1 MRRGKL
7 NKISYI
13 TIIVSA
19 FFTILAY
26 VSDQL
31 VINYENK
38 MRILNLKYQN
48 LSTEIKSLE
57 KTISTF
63 DTTGFKKDSLIYSE
77 IKQRNFFLKN
87 IILLAKDNKT
97 DFADEYLKMFR
108 GEENEYEWAI
118 KNIKARAI
126 NSVRYMIWEIDDII
140 EDYRIVFN
148 NPIFEEIDTF
158 SKEIFLKKFNSYE
171 DLYNYN
177 LDKFNNKNFKNFED
191 ILFTKNISRT
201 LELADWSSI
210 RNYKLLILENLYKE
224 TEKLNDISDYLSKVL
239 EDKEIQLN
247 VSFIEVK
254 TKNKYKNY
262 FILMGIISQILTL
275 FFLLLLFRNLIKQK
289 VI

>member
-7 NKISYI
+7 NTFSYI
-13 TIIVSA
+13 TILFSA
-19 FFTILAY
+19 LFTVMAY

-38 MRILNLKYQN
+38 MRILNLEYQN

-87 IILLAKDNKT
+87 ILLLDKDNKT
-97 DFADEYLKMFR
+97 EYTDQYLKMFR
-108 GEENEYEWAI
+108 GEDNDHEWPI
-118 KNIKARAI
+118 KNIKVRAI
-126 NSVRYMIWEIDDII
+126 NSVRNMIWDINNI
-140 EDYRIVFN
+140 IADYRIVFN
-148 NPIFEEIDTF
+148 NPIFDQLSSF
-158 SKEIFLKKFNSYE
+158 SKENFLKKFNSYE
-171 DLYNYN
+171 KLYSYN

-191 ILFTKNISRT
+191 ILFTKNISST
-201 LELADWSSI
+201 LELADWYSL
-210 RNYKLLILENLYKE
+210 RNYKLLILENLYNE
-224 TEKLNDISDYLSKVL
+224 TEKLSYIDEYLSKLL
-239 EDKEIQLN
+239 EDKETQLN
-247 VSFIEVK
+247 ISFIEIK
-254 TKNKYKNY
+254 IKNKYKNY
-262 FILMGIISQILTL
+262 FILTGIISQILTL

>member
-19 FFTILAY
+19 FFTVLAY

-97 DFADEYLKMFR
+97 DFADEYLDMFA
-108 GEENEYEWAI
+108 GEDNDQEWAI

-224 TEKLNDISDYLSKVL
+224 TEKIHYVSDYLSKLL
-239 EDKEIQLN
+239 EDKETQLN
-247 VSFIEVK
+247 VSFIEIK

-262 FILMGIISQILTL
+262 FILTGIISQILTL

>member
-224 TEKLNDISDYLSKVL
+224 TEKLNDISDYLSKAL

-262 FILMGIISQILTL
+262 FILIGIISQILTL

>member
-97 DFADEYLKMFR
+97 DFADKYLEMFR

-148 NPIFEEIDTF
+148 NPIFKEIDFF
-158 SKEIFLKKFNSYE
+158 SKEDFLKKFNSYE
-171 DLYNYN
+171 KLYNYN
-177 LDKFNNKNFKNFED
+177 LDKFINKDFKNFED
-191 ILFTKNISRT
+191 ILFTKNISST
-201 LELADWSSI
+201 LGLKDWFSI

-224 TEKLNDISDYLSKVL
+224 TEKLISINDYLTKVL
-239 EDKEIQLN
+239 EDKETQLN
-247 VSFIEVK
+247 VSFIKIK
-254 TKNKYKNY
+254 TKNRYKNY
-262 FILMGIISQILTL
+262 FILTGIISQILTL

>member
-97 DFADEYLKMFR
+97 DFADKYLKMFG

-148 NPIFEEIDTF
+148 NPIFEEIDSF
-158 SKEIFLKKFNSYE
+158 SKEDFLNKFYSYE
-171 DLYNYN
+171 KLYNYN
-177 LDKFNNKNFKNFED
+177 LDKFNNKNFKNFEN
-191 ILFTKNISRT
+191 ILFTKNISIT

-224 TEKLNDISDYLSKVL
+224 TEKLNYISDYLSKVL
-239 EDKEIQLN
+239 EDKETQLN
-247 VSFIEVK
+247 VSFIEIK

-262 FILMGIISQILTL
+262 FILTGIISQILTL

>member
-19 FFTILAY
+19 FFTVLAY

-31 VINYENK
+31 VINFENK
-38 MRILNLKYQN
+38 MRILNLEYQN

-57 KTISTF
+57 KTTSTF

-97 DFADEYLKMFR
+97 DFADKYLKMFG

-126 NSVRYMIWEIDDII
+126 NSVRYMIWDIDDII

-148 NPIFEEIDTF
+148 NPIFEEIDSF
-158 SKEIFLKKFNSYE
+158 SKEDFLNKFYSYE
-171 DLYNYN
+171 KLYNYN
-177 LDKFNNKNFKNFED
+177 LDKFINKDFKNFED
-191 ILFTKNISRT
+191 ILFTKNISNT
-201 LELADWSSI
+201 LELTDWFSI

-224 TEKLNDISDYLSKVL
+224 TEKLNYISDYLSKVL
-239 EDKEIQLN
+239 EDKETQLN
-247 VSFIEVK
+247 VSFIEIK

-262 FILMGIISQILTL
+262 FILTGIISQILTL

>member
-63 DTTGFKKDSLIYSE
+63 DTTGFKKDALFYSE

-87 IILLAKDNKT
+87 LLLLDKENKT
-97 DFADEYLKMFR
+97 EYTDEYLDMFA
-108 GEENEYEWAI
+108 GEDNDQEWAI
-118 KNIKARAI
+118 NNIKARAL
-126 NSVRYMIWEIDDII
+126 NSVRYMIWDIDDII

-148 NPIFEEIDTF
+148 NPIFEEIDSF

-177 LDKFNNKNFKNFED
+177 LDKFNNKNFKNFEN
-191 ILFTKNISRT
+191 ILFTKNISIT

-224 TEKLNDISDYLSKVL
+224 TEKLNYISDYLSKVL
-239 EDKEIQLN
+239 EDKETQLN
-247 VSFIEVK
+247 VSFIEIK

-262 FILMGIISQILTL
+262 FILTGIISQILTL

>member
-7 NKISYI
+7 NKFSYI
-13 TIIVSA
+13 TILFSA
-19 FFTILAY
+19 LFTVMAY
-26 VSDQL
+26 ISDQL

-38 MRILNLKYQN
+38 MRILNLEYQN

-77 IKQRNFFLKN
+77 IKQRNFFFKN
-87 IILLAKDNKT
+87 ILLLDKDNKT
-97 DFADEYLKMFR
+97 EYTDQYLKMFR
-108 GEENEYEWAI
+108 GEDNDYEWPI

-126 NSVRYMIWEIDDII
+126 NSVRYMIWDIDDII

-148 NPIFEEIDTF
+148 NPIFDQLSSF
-158 SKEIFLKKFNSYE
+158 SKENFLKKFNSYE
-171 DLYNYN
+171 KLYNYN

-191 ILFTKNISRT
+191 ILFTKNISST
-201 LELADWSSI
+201 LELADWYSL
-210 RNYKLLILENLYKE
+210 RNYKLLILENLYNE
-224 TEKLNDISDYLSKVL
+224 TEKLSYLDEYLSKFL
-239 EDKEIQLN
+239 EDKETQLN
-247 VSFIEVK
+247 VSFIEIK
-254 TKNKYKNY
+254 IKNKYKNY
-262 FILMGIISQILTL
+262 FILTGIISQILTL

>member
-13 TIIVSA
+13 TIIISA

-97 DFADEYLKMFR
+97 DFADEYLDMFA
-108 GEENEYEWAI
+108 GEDNDQEWAI

-262 FILMGIISQILTL
+262 FILTGIISQILTL